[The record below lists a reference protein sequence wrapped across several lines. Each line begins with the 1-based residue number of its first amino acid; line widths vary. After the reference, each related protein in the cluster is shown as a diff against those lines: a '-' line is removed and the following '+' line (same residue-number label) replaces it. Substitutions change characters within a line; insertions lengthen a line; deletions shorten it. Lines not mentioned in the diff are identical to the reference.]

1 MTGADLVAVYPEIVV
16 TAVAMIVLVADAIL
30 ERRRA
35 AYALPIITI
44 AGLIVALASVFNA
57 VPAAQYFRGFVTI
70 DAFTSFFRAVFIVL
84 AIFAAAV
91 SPAYLTRR
99 GVPAGEY
106 YAIICFSTV
115 GAMTIAL
122 SSDLITLFIG
132 LETMTIPIYVLAGIQ
147 RTDRFAN
154 EAAIKYFLLGA
165 FSSALLLYGFVW
177 LYGVTKAT
185 DFVTIAN
192 FLAAQGIANGPTIV
206 ALALITVGLGFKAA
220 IVPFHQWT
228 PDAYDGAATPATAFM
243 SVAPKAAAFAAIL
256 RVLIGALGP
265 LSVDW
270 SAVLA
275 ILAALTMTG
284 GNIVALALITVGLG
298 FKAAIVPFHQWTPDA
313 YDGAA
318 TPATAFMSVA
328 PKAAAFA
335 AILRVLIGAL
345 GPLSVDWSAVLAILA
360 ALTMTGG
367 NIVALAQT
375 NTKRML
381 AYSSIA
387 HTGYILAAVAAA
399 SAGPSATAAV
409 LFYVFAYGLM
419 NLGAFACLLY
429 FDLEGTRGA
438 SLEELNGFGRRQPL
452 GALAFAIFLVSLTGI
467 PPTVGFVAKFV
478 VIQPVLDAGLAWL
491 AVVIALNA
499 VLAAFYYLRVV
510 VHMYMY
516 DADEKLPRLVTGRGL
531 SVSLGIASFAVILFG
546 ILPNSIYQWALEA
559 AQPLVR

>member
-1 MTGADLVAVYPEIVV
+1 MRDITAVYPEIIV
-16 TAVAMIVLVADAIL
+16 TVVAM
-30 ERRRA
+30 A
-35 AYALPIITI
+35 A
-44 AGLIVALASVFNA
+44 VFND
-57 VPAAQYFRGFVTI
+57 VPAGQYFRGFVNI
-70 DAFTSFFRAVFIVL
+70 DAFATFFRAVFIIL

-91 SPAYLTRR
+91 SPAYLARR
-99 GVPAGEY
+99 MVPPGEY

-122 SSDLITLFIG
+122 SADLITLFIG

-147 RTDRFAN
+147 RSDRFAN
-154 EAAIKYFLLGA
+154 EAALKYFLLGA
-165 FSSALLLYGFVW
+165 FSSALLLYGFAW
-177 LYGVTKAT
+177 LYGVAHAT
-185 DFVTIAN
+185 DFVTIAGV
-192 FLAAQGIANGPTIV
+192 LTSQGIANGATIV

-228 PDAYDGAATPATAFM
+228 PDAYDGAPTPATAFM
-243 SVAPKAAAFAAIL
+243 SVGPKAAAFAAIL

-270 SAVLA
+270 SAML
-275 ILAALTMTG
+275 
-284 GNIVALALITVGLG
+284 
-298 FKAAIVPFHQWTPDA
+298 
-313 YDGAA
+313 
-318 TPATAFMSVA
+318 
-328 PKAAAFA
+328 
-335 AILRVLIGAL
+335 
-345 GPLSVDWSAVLAILA
+345 AVLAA
-360 ALTMTGG
+360 VTMTGG

-387 HTGYILAAVAAA
+387 HTGYILAAVA
-399 SAGPSATAAV
+399 V

-429 FDLEGTRGA
+429 MDLEGTRGA
-438 SLEELNGFGRRQPL
+438 TLDELNGFARRQPL
-452 GALAFAIFLVSLTGI
+452 GALAFAVFLISLTGI
-467 PPTVGFVAKFV
+467 PPTIGFVAKFV

-510 VHMYMY
+510 VRMYMY
-516 DADEKLPRLVTGRGL
+516 DPEEKQPRLVSGRTL
-531 SVSLGIASFAVILFG
+531 SVSRGIASFAVIVLG

-559 AQPLVR
+559 AQPLIR

>member
-1 MTGADLVAVYPEIVV
+1 MSDERLRREERNLAPAAVSGRRSEIDQVTGADIAAVYPEIIV
-16 TAVAMIVLVADAIL
+16 TAVALIVLVADAVVD
-30 ERRRA
+30 RRRA
-35 AYALPIITI
+35 ALALPLLTI
-44 AGLIVALASVFNA
+44 AGLVVALASVFNV

-70 DAFTSFFRAVFIVL
+70 DAFTSFFRAVFILL
-84 AIFAAAV
+84 AIFAAAI
-91 SPAYLTRR
+91 SPAYLARR
-99 GVPAGEY
+99 RVPAGEY

-132 LETMTIPIYVLAGIQ
+132 LETMTIPIS
-147 RTDRFAN
+147 
-154 EAAIKYFLLGA
+154 LL
-165 FSSALLLYGFVW
+165 
-177 LYGVTKAT
+177 
-185 DFVTIAN
+185 
-192 FLAAQGIANGPTIV
+192 
-206 ALALITVGLGFKAA
+206 
-220 IVPFHQWT
+220 
-228 PDAYDGAATPATAFM
+228 
-243 SVAPKAAAFAAIL
+243 AAIL
-256 RVLIGALGP
+256 RVLLGALGP
-265 LSVDW
+265 LGVDW

-275 ILAALTMTG
+275 
-284 GNIVALALITVGLG
+284 V
-298 FKAAIVPFHQWTPDA
+298 
-313 YDGAA
+313 
-318 TPATAFMSVA
+318 
-328 PKAAAFA
+328 
-335 AILRVLIGAL
+335 
-345 GPLSVDWSAVLAILA
+345 LA

-399 SAGPSATAAV
+399 KAGPSAGAAV

-438 SLEELNGFGRRQPL
+438 SLDELNGFGRRQPL

-467 PPTVGFVAKFV
+467 PPTIGFVAKFV

-516 DADEKLPRLVTGRGL
+516 EAEEKVPRLVTGRTL
-531 SVSLGIASFAVILFG
+531 SVSLGVASFAVILLG